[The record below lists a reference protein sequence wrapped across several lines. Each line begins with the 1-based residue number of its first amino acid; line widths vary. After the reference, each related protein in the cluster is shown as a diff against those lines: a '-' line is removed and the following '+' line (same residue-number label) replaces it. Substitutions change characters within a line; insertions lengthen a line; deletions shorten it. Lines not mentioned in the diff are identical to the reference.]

1 VIRFEN
7 VSKTFAGG
15 LTAVRDLSMVVPEG
29 ETVALLG
36 TSGSGKTTT
45 MKMVNRLIEP
55 TAGRIRVGGIDIMT
69 EDPVALRRTMGYAI
83 QHIGLFPHMTVAQ
96 NVAVVPELLGWP
108 ARRIAQRVETLLEMV
123 GLAPEEFRE
132 RYPARLSGGQKQRVG
147 VARALAADPPIVLMD
162 EPFGALDPITRDQ
175 LQNEF
180 IQLKSKLQKTVLFV
194 THDVVEAVKVGDH
207 IAVLHEGVLHQVAS
221 PLELITTPANA
232 FVRDFLGQ
240 QRFQLSLMVHAVSP
254 LIDPSGAASPDSAA
268 SETPHALQ
276 PADSLLHA
284 LCTFATARA
293 ASLPVFE
300 RDRYRGSVSRA
311 AVLNTLSNII
321 RQMGDGP

>member
-1 VIRFEN
+1 MIRFEN
-7 VSKTFAGG
+7 VSKTFASG
-15 LTAVRDLSMVVPEG
+15 LTAVRELSMVVPEG

-55 TAGRIRVGGIDIMT
+55 TAGRIRVDGVDIMT
-69 EDPVALRRTMGYAI
+69 QDPVALRRTMGYAI

-108 ARRIAQRVETLLEMV
+108 APRIAQRVDTLLDMV
-123 GLAPEEFRE
+123 GLAPEEFRQ

-207 IAVLHEGVLHQVAS
+207 IAVLHEGVLQQMAS
-221 PLELITTPANA
+221 PLELISTPANA
-232 FVRDFLGQ
+232 FVKDFLGQ
-240 QRFQLSLMVHAVSP
+240 HRFQLSLMVHSIAS
-254 LIDPSGAASPDSAA
+254 LIDPAGAASPDSATP
-268 SETPHALQ
+268 ETPHALQ
-276 PADSLLHA
+276 SADSLLHA
-284 LCTFATARA
+284 LCTFATGRA
-293 ASLPVFE
+293 AALPVFE
-300 RDRYRGSVSRA
+300 ENRYRGSVSRA
-311 AVLNTLSNII
+311 AVLNALSDIV
-321 RQMGDGP
+321 RRMGDGP